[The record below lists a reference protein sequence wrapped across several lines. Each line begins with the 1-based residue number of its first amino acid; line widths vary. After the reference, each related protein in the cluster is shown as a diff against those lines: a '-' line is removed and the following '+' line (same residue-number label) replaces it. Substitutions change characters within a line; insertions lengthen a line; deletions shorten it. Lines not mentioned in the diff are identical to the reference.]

1 MSKAT
6 SWISFNI
13 LTTFVKEKTVYVNDF
28 KELADKASLR
38 AEEMIKLLPS
48 PVQK

>member
-38 AEEMIKLLPS
+38 AEEMVKLLPS
-48 PVQK
+48 LVQK

>member
-38 AEEMIKLLPS
+38 AE
-48 PVQK
+48 